1 METTVIGYDWCPH
14 YQHVVTQLKP
24 CNTITFKTTNRED
37 IQQAVDNT
45 IGTRRRIGNPGV
57 TSPQIICCRQNYAV
71 CIDGESGLNQIG
83 DAVCIDGESGLKQI
97 GDSLEAYVTRQGPTF
112 SQYLVHSV
120 QTQHV

>member
-83 DAVCIDGESGLKQI
+83 DSLEA
-97 GDSLEAYVTRQGPTF
+97 LEAYVTQQGPTF

>member
-1 METTVIGYDWCPH
+1 METTVIGYEWCPH
-14 YQHVVTQLKP
+14 YQHVVSQLRS
-24 CNTITFKTTNRED
+24 CNTITFKTIDRKK
-37 IQQAVDNT
+37 IKQAVDKT

-71 CIDGESGLNQIG
+71 CIDGESGL
-83 DAVCIDGESGLKQI
+83 KQI
-97 GDSLEAYVTRQGPTF
+97 DDSLETYVARQGPTF